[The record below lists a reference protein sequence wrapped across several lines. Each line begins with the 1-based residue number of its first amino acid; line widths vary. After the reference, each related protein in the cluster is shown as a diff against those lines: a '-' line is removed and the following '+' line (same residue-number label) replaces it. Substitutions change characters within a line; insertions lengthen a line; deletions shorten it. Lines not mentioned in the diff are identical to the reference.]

1 MSQENVDERVRPYFE
16 AASRRDVAAI
26 VQWLFDVFERR
37 DLAAAMAVA
46 LPEYEMHWRAELP
59 DMAGAVFR
67 GPEGV
72 RELWRQLDENWDDF
86 RLEPTEIIEEGEFA
100 VVRYRQSA
108 RVRESDTR
116 VEGHNFAVVK
126 FRDDGQIVEIH
137 VYADRREALEA
148 AGLRE

>member
-1 MSQENVDERVRPYFE
+1 MSQRNLDERVRPYFE
-16 AASRRDVAAI
+16 AASRGDVAAR
-26 VQWLFDVFERR
+26 VQWMFDVFERR
-37 DLAAAMAVA
+37 DLAAAMAAA

-59 DMAGAVFR
+59 DMGSAVFR

-72 RELWRQLDENWDDF
+72 RELWRNLDENWNDY
-86 RLEPTEIIEEGEFA
+86 RMEPTEIIEGGEFA

-108 RVRESDTR
+108 RLPESDTR

-126 FRDDGQIVEIH
+126 FRDDGQIVETH